1 MILDFINSNTIRKYL
16 ENQNYQ
22 FDLIEA
28 AWIISQSRNKSYEEK
43 KAEWEKLIDN
53 MPDCPIPDRMELLSM
68 KSMHDYIRTYISVT
82 D

>member
-43 KAEWEKLIDN
+43 KAEWEN
-53 MPDCPIPDRMELLSM
+53 
-68 KSMHDYIRTYISVT
+68 
-82 D
+82 